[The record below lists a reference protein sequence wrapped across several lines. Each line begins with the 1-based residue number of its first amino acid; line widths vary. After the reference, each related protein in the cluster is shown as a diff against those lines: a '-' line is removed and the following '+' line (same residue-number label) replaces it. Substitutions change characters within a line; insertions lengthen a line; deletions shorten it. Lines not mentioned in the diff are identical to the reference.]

1 MEFFKSAAEFRKW
14 LAVHHSTKRELLVG
28 FHKKHTG
35 TSSVSYS
42 EALDVALC
50 YGWIDG
56 VRRRVDDNRYTVRF
70 TPQLPRSKWSAVNI
84 KKAHALVKAGRMQ
97 PAGAAAFAVKDAG
110 NAKIYSHED
119 QPRPLGPAEVKLF
132 RANKQAWVFFSAQ
145 APSYRRVAEWWV
157 MSAKKEETHE
167 RRLAL
172 LISACAQQKRHHAV
186 TGSAKKS

>member
-1 MEFFKSAAEFRKW
+1 MKFFKSAFAFRTW
-14 LAVHHSTKRELLVG
+14 LAKHHCTKRELLVG

-35 TSSVSYS
+35 TPSVSYP

-56 VRRRVDDNRYTVRF
+56 VRRRVDDDRYTIRF
-70 TPQLPRSKWSAVNI
+70 TPRLPRSKWSAVNV
-84 KKAHALVKAGRMQ
+84 KKANALVKAGLMQ

-110 NAKIYSHED
+110 NAKIYAYED
-119 QPRPLGPAEVKLF
+119 QPRPLGPAAVKLF

-157 MSAKKEETHE
+157 MSAKKEETHQ

-172 LISACAQQKRHHAV
+172 LINACAQHKRHHTV

>member
-56 VRRRVDDNRYTVRF
+56 VRRRVDDDRYTIRF
-70 TPQLPRSKWSAVNI
+70 TPRLPRSKWSAVNI
-84 KKAHALVKAGRMQ
+84 KKANGLVKAGLMQ

-110 NAKIYSHED
+110 KAKVYSYED
-119 QPRPLGPAEVKLF
+119 QPRPLGPAEEKLF
-132 RANKQAWVFFSAQ
+132 RANKEAWAFFSAQ
-145 APSYRRVAEWWV
+145 PAGYRRLVEWRV
-157 MSAKKEETHE
+157 MSAKKEETLR

-172 LISACAQQKRHHAV
+172 LISACAQKKRHHTE
-186 TGSAKKS
+186 TGSAKKN